1 MSKHGE
7 IMEIQPSE
15 PAGAKPRILISEPS
29 ATDTNFLPYM
39 IGILKSYWEHYGTR
53 RDAFT
58 WLDPLW
64 LRGQAEG
71 NLDDYY
77 QDAPDV
83 LGLSCYTWNW
93 DLQCK
98 LARWAKQRNPQ
109 CLVVAGGPDP
119 DYKDPEFF
127 RKHPEIDMVV
137 VKDGEI
143 PFTAILE
150 TYLKGGRDFR
160 HVPGL
165 YLPSTSGLQLLHEG
179 ETAHLYTGPAVVPTE
194 FTYSPYLEQTEIYER
209 LRKEWKGLWI
219 HATLET
225 NRGCPYT
232 CTYCDWG
239 SSTMSKL
246 RRFDMSRV
254 EAEIDWFGRIG
265 VNELFMADANF
276 GILPRDIDIADR
288 IVEARAKYGSP
299 VTMYYSSAKNNPDR
313 VAEIAKRTFQGKVT
327 GEHVLAVQHTDPEV
341 LAGTDRSN
349 ISPAKYREVV
359 RKLSEFGIPC
369 EAQLILGIPGDTVD
383 KWKSCL
389 GELMEW
395 GVHDNYQVS
404 VYALLPNAP
413 AADRKFKLKWD
424 LRAID
429 RRMVPYGGSRDKNA
443 VTDIKSRIVVGWR
456 GYGDAEWLESVVY
469 SGIVRSYHNRA
480 VTRLPAMYLRFVHGV
495 SYREFYDAVI
505 DDFCRQSPVVAPL
518 YRRVYGVY
526 KEFLANDEASDGMEL
541 EDFPNAAFDFD
552 PIKWLYTKTCL
563 RVDEFYAALS
573 TFLINRFP
581 QARNLESA
589 VEYQK
594 QLLILPSYDSKVS
607 KTFKLDHD
615 WPSFFK
621 VARGLTEYRP
631 LEEPTAFLLPR
642 HAKLAEA
649 DRRGRDAFMDFGEGS
664 EEERQHRWLRQS
676 VRTHNSE
683 EYSNYRDPQL
693 SSAKATLLH
702 LAKEFASVGA

>member
-1 MSKHGE
+1 
-7 IMEIQPSE
+7 MEIRP
-15 PAGAKPRILISEPS
+15 PDATGAKPRILISEPS

-39 IGILKSYWEHYGTR
+39 MGILKSYWEHYGSR

-64 LRGQAEG
+64 VRGHAEG
-71 NLDDYY
+71 NLDDHY

-93 DLQCK
+93 DLQRK
-98 LARWAKQRNPQ
+98 LAQWAKQRNPE

-127 RKHPEIDMVV
+127 RKYPEIDMVV

-150 TYLKGGRDFR
+150 TYLKGERDFR
-160 HVPGL
+160 HVPGI
-165 YLPSTSGLQLLHEG
+165 YLPSAPGLQLLHEG
-179 ETAHLYTGPAVVPTE
+179 ETAHLHTGPAVVPME
-194 FTYSPYLEQTEIYER
+194 FPYSPYLEQTEIYER
-209 LRKEWKGLWI
+209 LRKEWPGLLI
-219 HATLET
+219 RATLET
-225 NRGCPYT
+225 NRGCPYS

-265 VNELFMADANF
+265 VDALFVADANF
-276 GILPRDIDIADR
+276 GILPRDIQIADR
-288 IVEARAKYGSP
+288 LVEARARYGKP
-299 VTMYYSSAKNNPDR
+299 VAAYYSSAKNNPDR
-313 VAEIAKRTFQGKVT
+313 VAEIAKRMFQGKIT
-327 GEHVLAVQHTDPEV
+327 REHVLAVQHTDPEV

-359 RKLSEFGIPC
+359 GKLSEFGIPC

-395 GVHDNYQVS
+395 GVHDNYQIS
-404 VYALLPNAP
+404 AYALLPNAP

-424 LRAID
+424 LRTIE
-429 RRMVPYGGSRDKNA
+429 RRMVPYGGSRNKTA
-443 VTDIKSRIVVGWR
+443 ATDIKSRIVVGWR
-456 GYGDAEWLESVVY
+456 GYGDSEWLESMVY
-469 SGIVRSYHNRA
+469 SSIVRSFHNRA
-480 VTRLPAMYLRFVHGV
+480 VTRLPAMYLRFVYGV
-495 SYREFYDAVI
+495 SYREFYDALI
-505 DDFCRQSPVVAPL
+505 DEFCRQSSVVAPL
-518 YRRVYGVY
+518 YQRVCGVY
-526 KEFLANDEASDGMEL
+526 QEFLANDEASDVMEL
-541 EDFPNAAFDFD
+541 EDFPNAPFDFD
-552 PIKWLYTKTCL
+552 PVNWLYTKICL
-563 RVDEFYAALS
+563 RADEFYAALS
-573 TFLINRFP
+573 SFLVNRFP
-581 QARNLESA
+581 QARNLKSA

-594 QLLILPSYDSKVS
+594 QMLILPSYDSKAG
-607 KTFKLDHD
+607 KTFKLDRN

-621 VARGLTEYRP
+621 IARGLTAYRP

-642 HAKLAEA
+642 CAKLAKE
-649 DRRGRDAFMDFGEGS
+649 DRLGRDAFMDFGQGS
-664 EEERQHRWLRQS
+664 EEERRYRWLCHS
-676 VRTHNSE
+676 VRQHNSE
-683 EYSNYRDPQL
+683 EFSNYRDPQL
-693 SSAKATLLH
+693 SSAKAVLVDI
-702 LAKEFASVGA
+702 AKGLASVGH